1 MVDALRRV
9 RLTRPHDSHE
19 AMPPS
24 FPQRAWTAL
33 RTSVPVGLAAGTLY
47 FIVIAA
53 LSLFTAVLDGQ
64 ALSLFG
70 LVLFVGVGAGLGL
83 VLGVVTGLSVSAVA
97 SHGRTP
103 TARRVLGALAAGLP
117 VLAFTTWEYLT
128 DTIGVL
134 SPDITTVIAVPT
146 FVAAVG
152 GAALAGRFAPAD

>member
-9 RLTRPHDSHE
+9 RLTRLHDPHVV
-19 AMPPS
+19 MPPS
-24 FPQRAWTAL
+24 FPQRAWAVL
-33 RTSVPVGLAAGTLY
+33 RTSAPFGLAAGTLY

-53 LSLFTAVLDGQ
+53 LSLFVAVLDGQ

-70 LVLFVGVGAGLGL
+70 LVLFIGVGAGLGL
-83 VLGVVTGLSVSAVA
+83 VLGVVTGLSVAAVA

-103 TARRVLGALAAGLP
+103 TAVRVLGGFAGGLP

-146 FVAAVG
+146 FVATIG
-152 GAALAGRFAPAD
+152 GAGLAGRFAQED